1 MLNAIIQFQTAKSLE
16 NGQNSMKEVKKSFHK
31 VSAYQITF
39 KHGTITHRSGSM
51 LSLRVFCLK

>member
-16 NGQNSMKEVKKSFHK
+16 NGQKSMNEVKKSFHK

-39 KHGTITHRSGSM
+39 K
-51 LSLRVFCLK
+51 

>member
-16 NGQNSMKEVKKSFHK
+16 NGQKSMKEVKKSFHK

-39 KHGTITHRSGSM
+39 KQELLLIDLAASVFFESV
-51 LSLRVFCLK
+51 LS